1 MKARYLYRIA
11 TMNRSRTRHNSG
23 FSLIELIIVIAVL
36 ATLTAIAIPAF
47 NNVAR
52 NARSTT
58 AKTSLTNAYKEC
70 EVSRADTGNPVHTI
84 LANGGGVNYTGEAA
98 TATCN
103 AAPLA
108 TATTSD
114 NCAYTLNLNTGAKTV
129 TGAQCA
135 AW

>member
-1 MKARYLYRIA
+1 VKTRLLYRIA
-11 TMNRSRTRHNSG
+11 TLNRSRTRRNSG

-36 ATLTAIAIPAF
+36 ATLTAIALPAF

-70 EVSRADTGNPVHTI
+70 EVSRADTGIPAHTA
-84 LANGGGVNYTGEAA
+84 LANGGGVAYSGEAA

-103 AAPLA
+103 AAPIA
-108 TATTSD
+108 TATTTD
-114 NCAYTLNLNTGAKTV
+114 TCVYTLNLNTGQKNNVVAP
-129 TGAQCA
+129 CA
-135 AW
+135 PW

>member
-1 MKARYLYRIA
+1 MRATYLYRIA
-11 TMNRSRTRHNSG
+11 TLNRSRARGNSG

-70 EVSRADTGNPVHTI
+70 EVSRADTGNPAHTP
-84 LANGGGVNYTGEAA
+84 LVNGGGVAYTGEAA

-108 TATTSD
+108 TATTTD
-114 NCAYTLNLNTGAKTV
+114 TCVYTLNLNTGQKNPVA
-129 TGAQCA
+129 APCA